1 MFGSHEDTAQG
12 LHGETGSNW
21 MHSRLSL
28 LLPLF
33 VSVYIDLFLFSQ
45 SHTLQLI

>member
-33 VSVYIDLFLFSQ
+33 VSVYIDLSFSL
-45 SHTLQLI
+45 SHTHFN